1 MKNDYARIPEDLKSL
16 DQWVLANRYEKQPY
30 DIFGLPAS
38 VSDPQTWGSFPKCWR
53 AVENGNADYLGFV
66 FHDNG
71 IVGIDIDDGFCD
83 GIPTALCVD
92 IMSACT
98 SYTEVSRSG
107 RGVHILVRGDIPFG
121 GRNNRHGVEIYKTGR
136 YFIMTGD
143 VLIFDT
149 IEKNQAALDYVVQKY
164 FPETVNTNKG
174 LTRKLYTPTWK
185 APKKGKLQVRPDYSP
200 LGPGERN
207 DCLTSL
213 AGAMWNT
220 GYTKEQILNELRR
233 ANKKACRPALPDA
246 ELRGICRSIS
256 RYRR

>member
-1 MKNDYARIPEDLKSL
+1 MQKDYNKIPQDLKSL
-16 DQWVLANRYEKQPY
+16 DQWVLAYNDRKQPY
-30 DIFGLPAS
+30 DVFGIPAS
-38 VSDPQTWGSFPKCWR
+38 VSDPRTWRDFIHCAAIVEAGS
-53 AVENGNADYLGFV
+53 ADYTGFV
-66 FHDNG
+66 FNDNG
-71 IVGIDIDDGFCD
+71 IVGIDIDAGFED
-83 GIPTALCVD
+83 KIPTALCID
-92 IMSACT
+92 IMSACM

-107 RGVHILVRGDIPFG
+107 RGVHILVRGDIPFA
-121 GRNNRHGVEIYKTGR
+121 GRNNRNGVEIYKTGR

-149 IEKNQAALDYVVQKY
+149 IIDNQAALDYVVEKY
-164 FPETVNTNKG
+164 FPETVTDRKG
-174 LTRKLYTPTWK
+174 MTRKLYTPTWK
-185 APKKGKLQVRPDYSP
+185 APKNGKLQVRPDYSP

-220 GYTKEQILNELRR
+220 GYTKEQILSELRR
-233 ANKKACRPALPDA
+233 ANRKACRPALPDA

>member
-16 DQWVLANRYEKQPY
+16 DQWVLANSYEKQPY

-38 VSDPQTWGSFPKCWR
+38 VSDPQTWGSFPKYRR

-71 IVGIDIDDGFCD
+71 IVGIDIDDGFRD

-149 IEKNQAALDYVVQKY
+149 IEENQAALDYVVKKY
-164 FPETVNTNKG
+164 FPETVNTNQG

-220 GYTKEQILNELRR
+220 GYTKEQILNELRLV
-233 ANKKACRPALPDA
+233 NKRACRPALPDA